1 MDASSYFKLTKDYRI
16 YRASWVD
23 SMVNLVGRVLFTVL
37 GIALSLNDNVFI
49 YIIGQIVYGLAIFQ
63 WFAVLHDCGHNC
75 YTPNKKLNELLGYLS
90 SLFNL
95 IPYASW
101 KYIHLEHHIWTG
113 LQDKDPS
120 IEDLNKS
127 NPRKRFLARLA
138 WKSGLPILAL
148 AFLLGT
154 FWNLPKQFRWFR
166 DFKRRTEMSLS
177 MALIILFYGLLGQI
191 IPHLWQVILPSY
203 IFFGMFCEPIILS
216 QHAHIPMDSTA
227 THPGA
232 YPAFEQDR
240 FTRSLKF
247 PIWISKWLT
256 MSFENHI
263 AHHLFP
269 WVPFYKLHLIH
280 THTGNEVRAWDWI
293 KKAKKTPGD
302 VLIFDDR
309 KLTKLDL

>member
-1 MDASSYFKLTKDYRI
+1 
-16 YRASWVD
+16 
-23 SMVNLVGRVLFTVL
+23 
-37 GIALSLNDNVFI
+37 
-49 YIIGQIVYGLAIFQ
+49 
-63 WFAVLHDCGHNC
+63 
-75 YTPNKKLNELLGYLS
+75 
-90 SLFNL
+90 
-95 IPYASW
+95 
-101 KYIHLEHHIWTG
+101 
-113 LQDKDPS
+113 
-120 IEDLNKS
+120 
-127 NPRKRFLARLA
+127 
-138 WKSGLPILAL
+138 
-148 AFLLGT
+148 
-154 FWNLPKQFRWFR
+154 
-166 DFKRRTEMSLS
+166 
-177 MALIILFYGLLGQI
+177 
-191 IPHLWQVILPSY
+191 
-203 IFFGMFCEPIILS
+203 
-216 QHAHIPMDSTA
+216 MDSTA